1 MVPTPKHVLI
11 TGGSR
16 GIGLSIA
23 QLFAKNAYRC
33 TLVSRSESNLQRALQ
48 TLTPLS
54 PSPSP
59 DHSTIAGDISSPTF
73 WSAAQLGAALK
84 SQSVSTSQSA
94 SQSASQSRSNS
105 NSSSKIDVLVNCAG
119 ITHSALFSATAPED
133 MQAVVDTNLTSLML
147 GTRFLLR
154 SRFIGGGSA
163 KRGSVAA
170 SASADEGASG
180 ASEADDF
187 SPVIINVA
195 SLLGLQ
201 GGYGAVA
208 YAASKAGV
216 LGFTRALA
224 GEYVSHRVRVN
235 AVVPGYVETD
245 MTKGWSY
252 FFYLGFSES
261 LFYQTM
267 AMGWERER
275 ERQADVFPDLNTAA
289 LQDKIPLKRFG
300 RPEEIAQAALFLAQ
314 NQYAHNCV
322 INVDGGLSAV

>member
-1 MVPTPKHVLI
+1 MAPTPKHVLI

-59 DHSTIAGDISSPTF
+59 DHSTIAGDISSPAF

-84 SQSVSTSQSA
+84 SQSQSQSA
-94 SQSASQSRSNS
+94 STSQYRT
-105 NSSSKIDVLVNCAG
+105 SSSKIDVLVNCAG

-154 SRFIGGGSA
+154 SRFIGRGSA

-170 SASADEGASG
+170 AAAADEASG
-180 ASEADDF
+180 VEAEDDF

-245 MTKGWSY
+245 MTKGWSLSLY
-252 FFYLGFSES
+252 TSFSRVPLLSNDGYGLG
-261 LFYQTM
+261 
-267 AMGWERER
+267 ERTG
-275 ERQADVFPDLNTAA
+275 AT
-289 LQDKIPLKRFG
+289 
-300 RPEEIAQAALFLAQ
+300 
-314 NQYAHNCV
+314 
-322 INVDGGLSAV
+322 S

>member
-1 MVPTPKHVLI
+1 MAPTPKHVLI

-33 TLVSRSESNLQRALQ
+33 TLVSRSESNLQRALR

-84 SQSVSTSQSA
+84 SQSQSQSASTSQS
-94 SQSASQSRSNS
+94 RS
-105 NSSSKIDVLVNCAG
+105 SSSKIDVLVNCAG

-133 MQAVVDTNLTSLML
+133 MQAIVDTNLTSLML

-154 SRFIGGGSA
+154 SRFIGRGST
-163 KRGSVAA
+163 KRGSVTAA
-170 SASADEGASG
+170 AAADEASEV
-180 ASEADDF
+180 EADDF

-245 MTKGWSY
+245 MTKGWSLSLY
-252 FFYLGFSES
+252 TFFFASPSSIKRWLWDG
-261 LFYQTM
+261 
-267 AMGWERER
+267 RE
-275 ERQADVFPDLNTAA
+275 NGS
-289 LQDKIPLKRFG
+289 DKLTSFQISIR
-300 RPEEIAQAALFLAQ
+300 R
-314 NQYAHNCV
+314 HCRTR
-322 INVDGGLSAV
+322 SR

>member
-1 MVPTPKHVLI
+1 MAPTPKHVLI

-54 PSPSP
+54 PSPAP

-84 SQSVSTSQSA
+84 SQTQPASTSHSH
-94 SQSASQSRSNS
+94 SSNS
-105 NSSSKIDVLVNCAG
+105 NSSKIDVLVNCAG

-154 SRFIGGGSA
+154 SRFIGRGSA
-163 KRGSVAA
+163 KRGSVAPV
-170 SASADEGASG
+170 ADEA
-180 ASEADDF
+180 EAEDDF

-245 MTKGWSY
+245 MTKGWSLSLY
-252 FFYLGFSES
+252 TFFSASPSSIKRWLWAG
-261 LFYQTM
+261 
-267 AMGWERER
+267 RE
-275 ERQADVFPDLNTAA
+275 NGS
-289 LQDKIPLKRFG
+289 DKLTSFQISIRRHCRTRF
-300 RPEEIAQAALFLAQ
+300 R
-314 NQYAHNCV
+314 
-322 INVDGGLSAV
+322 